1 MQFRLINQ
9 DSHSKARLARLR
21 VGQKVVETPV
31 FMPVGTQATV
41 KALSSEELGK
51 IGVGIVL
58 CNTYHLYLRP
68 GQSVIKKL
76 GGLHHFMNWDGL
88 ILTDSGGYQIF
99 SLSSLQKTTDEGVI
113 FRSHIDG
120 SRHFLA
126 PEKVLEIQ
134 RILGSDIFMVLDEC
148 LSYPVSYRQA
158 RGALER
164 TLRWAKRTRAT
175 WGESED
181 KGLFG
186 IVQGSAFRD
195 LRKRASEELVSYQ
208 FDGYALGGLS
218 VGEPLSLRRE
228 IIEYTTEYLPA
239 EKPRYLMGVGTPG
252 ELLEDISLGIDMFD
266 CALPTRIARNGT
278 VFTGEGKKNLRNS
291 QYKDDANPLDLDC
304 DCYVCRNYSRA
315 YLRHLIQAREILGM
329 RLATYHNVYFLTRL
343 MEKAREA
350 IKRNSFERFK
360 SEFME
365 KFEEENKKLD
375 LKKEG

>member
-1 MQFRLINQ
+1 LQFRLINK
-9 DSHSKARLARLR
+9 DSHSEARLARLR
-21 VGQKVVETPV
+21 IGQKVVETPV

-41 KALSSEELGK
+41 KALSSEELRK

-68 GQSVIKKL
+68 GQSIIEKL

-99 SLSSLQKTTDEGVI
+99 SLSSLQKTTNEGVI

-120 SRHFLA
+120 SKHFLT

-134 RILGSDIFMVLDEC
+134 RMLGSDIFMVLDEC
-148 LSYPVSYRQA
+148 LSYPVSYGQA
-158 RGALER
+158 RVALER
-164 TLRWAKRTRAT
+164 TLHWAKRTRAT

-186 IVQGSAFRD
+186 IVQGNVFRD
-195 LRKRASEELVSYQ
+195 LRKRASEELISYQ

-228 IIEYTTEYLPA
+228 IIGYTTEYLPA
-239 EKPRYLMGVGTPG
+239 EKPRYLMGVGTPR

-350 IKRNSFERFK
+350 IKKNSFERFK
-360 SEFME
+360 REFME
-365 KFEEENKKLD
+365 KFEEENKNLI
-375 LKKEG
+375 

>member
-21 VGQKVVETPV
+21 VGQKVVETPI

-41 KALSSEELGK
+41 KALSSEELRK

-99 SLSSLQKTTDEGVI
+99 SISSLQKTTDEGVI

-120 SRHFLA
+120 SKHFLA

-181 KGLFG
+181 QGLFG

-195 LRKRASEELVSYQ
+195 LRKRASEDLVSYQ

-291 QYKDDANPLDLDC
+291 QYKDDPNPLDLDC

-365 KFEEENKKLD
+365 KFEEENKNLI
-375 LKKEG
+375 